1 MEQTQKPVKFSCSFH
16 VKEFGHQF
24 DDDSDPYLGKLA
36 YPYLAICNLQQ
47 KLYPAFKTKF
57 AFL

>member
-1 MEQTQKPVKFSCSFH
+1 MEQTQKPVKFSCSFD
-16 VKEFGHQF
+16 VKEFVHQF
-24 DDDSDPYLGKLA
+24 DDVSDPYLAKLA
-36 YPYLAICNLQQ
+36 YPYLAIYNLQQ